1 MRVLALGLATAL
13 FFSSA
18 PLGAFAQR
26 HGGGGG
32 GGNHGGG
39 GGGGGNR
46 GGGQAPPAHVNAP
59 QVQPPR
65 QAGFD
70 LHEDIGA
77 PHGTAP
83 SHMNVPGG
91 QARPGYA
98 GRPAAPV
105 QRPALIGRLGYGGQP
120 QNHRVINNPRYNG
133 GSWGWN
139 RGVVWNPAPRYWG
152 GGFWGPFA
160 LGVIAAAAY
169 GSIYY
174 DDGTIDSYQVE
185 PDTPGAE
192 LLESYQLTQ
201 VPCGPPDIVVIFGP
215 DDSVICAQPNDL
227 VAPGEYQLDPSTL
240 TIVSLQQ

>member
-1 MRVLALGLATAL
+1 MKALALGLATAML
-13 FFSSA
+13 LSSA
-18 PLGAFAQR
+18 PLGALAQR

-32 GGNHGGG
+32 GGNRGGG
-39 GGGGGNR
+39 GGH
-46 GGGQAPPAHVNAP
+46 APAARVNAP
-59 QVQPPR
+59 QASRPQP
-65 QAGFD
+65 QQGGFD
-70 LHEDIGA
+70 LHEDVSG

-83 SHMNVPGG
+83 SHLNQPGEQPRPGNAGPGG
-91 QARPGYA
+91 SA
-98 GRPAAPV
+98 
-105 QRPALIGRLGYGGQP
+105 QRPALIDRLGYGAQP
-120 QNHRVINNPRYNG
+120 ENHRVVGNPRYHGNA
-133 GSWGWN
+133 WGWN

-160 LGVIAAAAY
+160 LGVVAAAAF

-174 DDGTIDSYQVE
+174 GDETFDSYQAE
-185 PDTPGAE
+185 PDTPGAD

-227 VAPGEYQLDPSTL
+227 VAPGEYQIDPSTL